1 MLKGITSERLVVLF
15 LVGWALLNFPLLS
28 LWNSDAT
35 LFSIPL
41 FPIGLF
47 LIWGV
52 LIAALAWLIERHDHS

>member
-1 MLKGITSERLVVLF
+1 MMLKNMTTERLVVLF
-15 LVGWALLNFPLLS
+15 LVGWALLNFPLLT

-52 LIAALAWLIERHDHS
+52 LIAVLAWLIERHDS

>member
-1 MLKGITSERLVVLF
+1 MLKGITSERLLVLF

-35 LFSIPL
+35 LFSISL

-47 LIWGV
+47 LVWAV
-52 LIAALAWLIERHDHS
+52 LIAALAWLIERHDT

>member
-1 MLKGITSERLVVLF
+1 MMLKNITTERLVVLF
-15 LVGWALLNFPLLS
+15 LVGWALLNFPLLT

-52 LIAALAWLIERHDHS
+52 LIAVLAWLIERHDS

>member
-1 MLKGITSERLVVLF
+1 MMLKNITTERLVVLF
-15 LVGWALLNFPLLS
+15 LVGWAFLNFPLLT

-52 LIAALAWLIERHDHS
+52 LIAVLAWLIERHDS